1 MREMMDR
8 VRQQERYIMKLCV
21 EQSKMP
27 KKNFITLFTG
37 NETSDSWFTAA
48 VAMNKPWS
56 EKLQDVA
63 EEVERSLQR
72 LRQIEEETGLTI
84 EQVKDINRRM
94 SIGEAKA
101 RRAKKRWLRRT
112 YVWLSLSRK
121 IHQPWPAV
129 PGSDSGR

>member
-1 MREMMDR
+1 
-8 VRQQERYIMKLCV
+8 
-21 EQSKMP
+21 
-27 KKNFITLFTG
+27 
-37 NETSDSWFTAA
+37 
-48 VAMNKPWS
+48 MNKPWS

-101 RRAKKRWLRRT
+101 RRAKKEMVEANLRLVISIAKNT
-112 YVWLSLSRK
+112 PTVACSSW
-121 IHQPWPAV
+121 I
-129 PGSDSGR
+129 